1 VPVLPPLPSHGSA
14 SRARE
19 PCTSKA
25 CLPTVDLSPLICPP
39 NPLNPQHYVF
49 LVHGLVMDILT
60 CSVGIPS
67 AVWAFPAT
75 SGNAHVTPQQRGNSQ
90 PLLGMPMSRLSSRG
104 IPSHHWECPCHA
116 SAVWEFPATTGNA
129 HVTPQQCG
137 NSQPPLGMPMSHLS
151 NGGIPSHH

>member
-1 VPVLPPLPSHGSA
+1 M
-14 SRARE
+14 
-19 PCTSKA
+19 
-25 CLPTVDLSPLICPP
+25 CLAPDMQFDL
-39 NPLNPQHYVF
+39 
-49 LVHGLVMDILT
+49 MDILT

-75 SGNAHVTPQQRGNSQ
+75 SGNAHVTPQQWGNSQ

-129 HVTPQQCG
+129 HVTPQQWG
-137 NSQPPLGMPMSHLS
+137 NSQPPLGMPMSRLRNGGIPNHHWECPCHTLS
-151 NGGIPSHH
+151 NGGIPSHNSQWPLLPYMEGVVFPIP